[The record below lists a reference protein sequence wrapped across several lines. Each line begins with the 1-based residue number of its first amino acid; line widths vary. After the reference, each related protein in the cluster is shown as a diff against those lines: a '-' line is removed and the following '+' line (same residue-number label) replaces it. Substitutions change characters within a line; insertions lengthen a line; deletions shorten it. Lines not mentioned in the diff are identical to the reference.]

1 MLYILCILICCAYWT
16 YCKYSIFCAMWYIY
30 TVYTVHTAYAIY
42 MYIPYILCIL
52 YILHMLWIKSTGP
65 GSTCLGWHHVT
76 PKCLWS
82 LWVTW
87 WVCASISSSI
97 KWATTLLAYRVTW
110 RIRNNVYKATS
121 LFYYTG
127 LCFVFSNRVSNILG
141 WPGTHYVSEAGF
153 ELNPDP
159 LECWGYIHVL
169 GLHTTR
175 PVLLWS
181 QVQTHMPFQTVAS
194 WNLSPL
200 PPSLL
205 FAL

>member
-1 MLYILCILICCAYWT
+1 MVYIYCIYCAY
-16 YCKYSIFCAMWYIY
+16 SICYIHVH
-30 TVYTVHTAYAIY
+30 TIYTVHTVYTAYA
-42 MYIPYILCIL
+42 MNS
-52 YILHMLWIKSTGP
+52 KSTDP

-82 LWVTW
+82 LWVAW

-159 LECWGYIHVL
+159 PECWGYIHVL

-181 QVQTHMPFQTVAS
+181 QVQTHMLFQTVAS